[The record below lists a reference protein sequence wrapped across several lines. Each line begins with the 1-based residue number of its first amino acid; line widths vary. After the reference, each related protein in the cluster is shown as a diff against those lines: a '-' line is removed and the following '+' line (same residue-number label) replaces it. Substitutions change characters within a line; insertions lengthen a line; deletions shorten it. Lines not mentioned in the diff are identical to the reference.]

1 MRPGV
6 VEIVHLM
13 APWENVS
20 MSHSSFWG
28 LDSTTEVSCLHFS
41 VVLLLWVDMT
51 WVRDQ
56 GQLSLPLNQSHLQWS
71 TFLKGTQ
78 VKDGN

>member
-13 APWENVS
+13 APWENVY
-20 MSHSSFWG
+20 MSHSSFWC

-41 VVLLLWVDMT
+41 VVLLLWVDRT

-56 GQLSLPLNQSHLQWS
+56 GQACLLTNH
-71 TFLKGTQ
+71 TFSGPIF
-78 VKDGN
+78 